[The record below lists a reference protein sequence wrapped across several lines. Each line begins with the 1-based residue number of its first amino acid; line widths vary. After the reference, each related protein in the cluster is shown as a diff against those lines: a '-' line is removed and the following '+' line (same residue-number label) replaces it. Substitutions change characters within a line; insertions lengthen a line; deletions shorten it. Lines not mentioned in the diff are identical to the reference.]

1 MNSNQHDFLLA
12 HLHDLEDRIEATHSE
27 LKRYADYK
35 HPSVGSITSIASE
48 LALLKNEQRAICFT
62 LAHLGYYTVYKD
74 DHAEDIVPLTD
85 H

>member
-1 MNSNQHDFLLA
+1 MDNNQRDYFLA
-12 HLHDLEDRIEATHSE
+12 YLHDLEDKAEATHSE
-27 LKRYADYK
+27 LRRYAEYK
-35 HPSVGSITSIASE
+35 HISVGSITSIASE

-62 LAHLGYYTVYKD
+62 LSHLGYYTVYKG